1 MTFPDYDFGKVFSF
15 YRRVVKFVRNLNILL
30 IKLYHQ
36 TPIQSTQSL
45 KYRQLL
51 ISSTA
56 TLLAIT
62 IILGS
67 GYVANN
73 LNASNVTIWKQFIQT
88 CLYPDCTFPQR
99 NAWLPGLFSIFQEHV
114 LFKCTKILQN
124 YISLIF
130 PYTVI
135 FLVVFSC
142 QAHSFFSSNIFYL

>member
-1 MTFPDYDFGKVFSF
+1 MQVKTWLSYLLHPTYHGRVVICPSKYMHARVLEKLDFPDYDFGKVFSL

-62 IILGS
+62 IILGM
-67 GYVANN
+67 
-73 LNASNVTIWKQFIQT
+73 
-88 CLYPDCTFPQR
+88 
-99 NAWLPGLFSIFQEHV
+99 
-114 LFKCTKILQN
+114 
-124 YISLIF
+124 
-130 PYTVI
+130 
-135 FLVVFSC
+135 
-142 QAHSFFSSNIFYL
+142 